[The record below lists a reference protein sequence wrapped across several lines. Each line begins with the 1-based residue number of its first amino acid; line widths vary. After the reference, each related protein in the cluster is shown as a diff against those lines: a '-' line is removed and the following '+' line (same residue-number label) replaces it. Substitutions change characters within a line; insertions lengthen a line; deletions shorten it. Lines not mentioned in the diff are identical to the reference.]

1 MHITQHSQVCRLFL
15 GLLVISA
22 AWTAPVAVTPH
33 SGGTGTLES
42 DSDSSKSNHLDKDK
56 IIQDSNRVLVAV
68 LGHQES
74 QIVRS
79 TRAWKG
85 FSEAERESEPMFKE
99 SKRMEDN
106 SKLNTF
112 FRGVV
117 PPDKSRKNRGVIPPQ
132 NAGLQRHNDPA
143 RWDENAGHQA
153 FATEDP
159 RYLFPMSGGPE
170 EPPAG
175 RPQQFTHTE
184 DFRDPR
190 SMGGARA
197 QTQPGHAQYPH
208 QMSGG
213 RGASLPNG
221 VRLRGGPQRNV
232 PGNSRYQQIPPFP
245 PGRQQL
251 RPPPGR
257 GQPDPQ
263 MTQRA
268 RNRNPK
274 VEAGVPSTR
283 REKKGNRGHGDIP
296 PPPPPPR
303 APGPKVPVHGNVR
316 GPPPPAAFAVPPGN
330 PHDVDY
336 DSDATTSVHSPSDL
350 DDLPAVKR
358 IVGPRVDF
366 TSYGRSEDMNS
377 APDVEAKRRVR
388 NFVTPS
394 LMHLCG
400 FSSDTELKF
409 RGSYGGT
416 MEDLRKPVQFLLSC
430 SGLIHEWT
438 GRVLGNLGQIS
449 PIPPRST
456 KGIQKG
462 GPKPQV
468 KPPPPPP
475 PPMAKSGGN
484 SGPLGSTSQAGAR
497 PSISGTTQVKSG
509 HQLEPPQDTKHGNL
523 PMAPPNPSQHGQ
535 DDPPPTGSSSSK
547 ADGPPS
553 SKADGPSN
561 SQTKKVESVHDSG
574 DESGSDEDTEDK
586 DKPNSPAA
594 TQPKPSE
601 PDQAHPDVPPPSGPS
616 SSPSKAGGDSN
627 SRTTKVESV
636 RDSEDSDESG
646 SDEDTEDKGKPN
658 PPVTQPN
665 PTGPIQAPTDV
676 PPPQSGPSTP
686 KSKAGGPTTK
696 VESPVH
702 VDKSSPHE
710 ATKVKPNSPV
720 TQPNPTGPNQPPT
733 DVPPPQKSNAGGPS
747 NGRTPKVEST
757 VHDNKSS
764 LHEATKVPGK
774 DKPNPPI
781 TQPNSGEREQAHD
794 VPPPS
799 GPPNSKSKTAG
810 QPKVNSVDSYD
821 ADSEWETVDESQ
833 PGALLNVP
841 VKVNTQRTGDA
852 PSGAAN
858 GGPSTQRLKPD
869 IPDRLPGPPSA
880 DLPLETRRLSV

>member
-42 DSDSSKSNHLDKDK
+42 DSDSSKSVSPPANLDPDSVCRQAEPPGQGQNHPRL
-56 IIQDSNRVLVAV
+56 
-68 LGHQES
+68 ES
-74 QIVRS
+74 
-79 TRAWKG
+79 RAGSGSGTSGK
-85 FSEAERESEPMFKE
+85 SDRQKYSCLERFFRGGKPMFKE

-117 PPDKSRKNRGVIPPQ
+117 PPDKSRKNRADRYDKDNVGVIPPQ

-316 GPPPPAAFAVPPGN
+316 GPPPSAAFAVPPGN

-358 IVGPRVDF
+358 IVGPKVDF
-366 TSYGRSEDMNS
+366 TTFGRSEDMNS

-388 NFVTPS
+388 DFVTPS
-394 LMHLCG
+394 LMQLCG
-400 FSSDTELKF
+400 LSSDTKLKF
-409 RGSYGGT
+409 HGSYGGT

-438 GRVLGNLGQIS
+438 GTVSGNSGRIS
-449 PIPPRST
+449 PIPSRST
-456 KGIQKG
+456 QGIQKG

-468 KPPPPPP
+468 NPPPP

-484 SGPLGSTSQAGAR
+484 LGLLGSTSQAGAR

-509 HQLEPPQDTKHGNL
+509 HQPEPPQDTKHGNL
-523 PMAPPNPSQHGQ
+523 PMTPPNPSQHGQ
-535 DDPPPTGSSSSK
+535 NDPPPTGPSSSK
-547 ADGPPS
+547 ADGS
-553 SKADGPSN
+553 SN
-561 SQTKKVESVHDSG
+561 SQTKKVESVHDG

-636 RDSEDSDESG
+636 RDSDDSDESG
-646 SDEDTEDKGKPN
+646 SDEDTGKDKPN
-658 PPVTQPN
+658 PPLTQPN
-665 PTGPIQAPTDV
+665 PTGPIQAPTDA
-676 PPPQSGPSTP
+676 PPQSGPSTP
-686 KSKAGGPTTK
+686 KSNAGGPTTK
-696 VESPVH
+696 VESTVH

-710 ATKVKPNSPV
+710 ATQDKPNSPV
-720 TQPNPTGPNQPPT
+720 TQPNPTEPNQAPI
-733 DVPPPQKSNAGGPS
+733 DVPPPQRGPSTPKSNAGGPS
-747 NGRTPKVEST
+747 DSRTPPKVKST
-757 VHDNKSS
+757 
-764 LHEATKVPGK
+764 A
-774 DKPNPPI
+774 
-781 TQPNSGEREQAHD
+781 AHD
-794 VPPPS
+794 VQVAPPRRPLN
-799 GPPNSKSKTAG
+799 PKSKKAAS
-810 QPKVNSVDSYD
+810 QPKAESPTNYD
-821 ADSEWETVDESQ
+821 ADSELWETVDESQ
-833 PGALLNVP
+833 PGALLNVY
-841 VKVNTQRTGDA
+841 TQKTGDA

-858 GGPSTQRLKPD
+858 GGPSTQKLKPD
-869 IPDRLPGPPSA
+869 IPNRLPGPPSA
-880 DLPLETRRLSV
+880 GLPETRRLSV